1 MATKIS
7 FKSIQA
13 GLSLALLTFCQGA
26 SVQAQAEYKP
36 LSQLAPALAVAG
48 QSQYPP
54 GLSEGAGIWVNLW
67 NYPSRDFEGYAEK
80 LYASGIRNLFIQT
93 SRSNTPAIRQPE
105 ELGQIIEACH
115 KYKIR
120 VIAWSFA
127 ELHNPKADAEKL
139 IVAARFRSKNGERL
153 DAIAPNLEKNLHKE
167 AVEAYSKIL
176 REALGAYPMVAVVY
190 SPLNRAPAVAITPW
204 KTLAQ
209 YYDVIA
215 PMAYWNGRY
224 QTIDAYTYTKRT
236 VERIRELTAR
246 PDVEVHVIGDGM
258 GTRAPEIKE
267 FLRGCAD
274 SGAQS
279 ASLYPDQI
287 TTAEQY
293 GAMALYN
300 DYMPVDA
307 RERLMGMR
315 QFISQG
321 LIEET
326 RFDPSRPISRGLLFK
341 LTAHSL
347 KVKGVVDAASAYSYF
362 ERQGVID
369 TVAREYPEIAMADEL
384 AAPLGRD
391 TAASFVRQARLSVG
405 RVMKPRKGGAASPY
419 MTMARPSRA
428 DRLFAAPAYAS
439 GENTR
444 VSFGVPQALNAN
456 AGSRPLSY
464 FDAVHLLNS
473 AGR

>member
-1 MATKIS
+1 
-7 FKSIQA
+7 
-13 GLSLALLTFCQGA
+13 
-26 SVQAQAEYKP
+26 
-36 LSQLAPALAVAG
+36 
-48 QSQYPP
+48 
-54 GLSEGAGIWVNLW
+54 
-67 NYPSRDFEGYAEK
+67 
-80 LYASGIRNLFIQT
+80 
-93 SRSNTPAIRQPE
+93 
-105 ELGQIIEACH
+105 
-115 KYKIR
+115 
-120 VIAWSFA
+120 
-127 ELHNPKADAEKL
+127 
-139 IVAARFRSKNGERL
+139 
-153 DAIAPNLEKNLHKE
+153 
-167 AVEAYSKIL
+167 
-176 REALGAYPMVAVVY
+176 
-190 SPLNRAPAVAITPW
+190 
-204 KTLAQ
+204 
-209 YYDVIA
+209 
-215 PMAYWNGRY
+215 
-224 QTIDAYTYTKRT
+224 
-236 VERIRELTAR
+236 
-246 PDVEVHVIGDGM
+246 
-258 GTRAPEIKE
+258 
-267 FLRGCAD
+267 
-274 SGAQS
+274 AQS